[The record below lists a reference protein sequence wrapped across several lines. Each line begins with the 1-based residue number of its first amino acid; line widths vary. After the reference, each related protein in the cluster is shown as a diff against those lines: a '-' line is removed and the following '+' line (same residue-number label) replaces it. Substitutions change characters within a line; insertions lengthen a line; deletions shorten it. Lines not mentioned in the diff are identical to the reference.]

1 MRKKDIKELHLFLV
15 RKKKGVYSE
24 FFLRLAIGFYMLIF
38 QPPVNFCSDENI
50 QTIFGRKL
58 EDFSNYRIDYNS
70 ISQTVEKVVKK
81 IFFSAP
87 KASKSGNRGCWLS
100 RQWRY
105 SGGRSTYYYFGA
117 LKIFFSQLFRQFG
130 ILNCNLSDRLKNL
143 PTLFQKWFE
152 YFHRNKS

>member
-1 MRKKDIKELHLFLV
+1 MATCRPTLFLLTV
-15 RKKKGVYSE
+15 KEILLVHFIITNFRVAHKMLCTPWLRNPLTTSRLFCLGRKAA
-24 FFLRLAIGFYMLIF
+24 LT
-38 QPPVNFCSDENI
+38 
-50 QTIFGRKL
+50 TIFLSVRQ
-58 EDFSNYRIDYNS
+58 SR
-70 ISQTVEKVVKK
+70 ISQPCYTNNYLARRKRPKVEIV
-81 IFFSAP
+81 
-87 KASKSGNRGCWLS
+87 RCWLS

-130 ILNCNLSDRLKNL
+130 ILNCNVSDSLKHL

>member
-1 MRKKDIKELHLFLV
+1 
-15 RKKKGVYSE
+15 
-24 FFLRLAIGFYMLIF
+24 MLIF

-50 QTIFGRKL
+50 QTIFGTKL

-87 KASKSGNRGCWLS
+87 KASKSGD
-100 RQWRY
+100 RQVLVEPTMALLWRPLAVLLF
-105 SGGRSTYYYFGA
+105 RRPEN
-117 LKIFFSQLFRQFG
+117 IFSQLFRQFG
-130 ILNCNLSDRLKNL
+130 ILNCNLSDSLKNL

-152 YFHRNKS
+152 YFHRNCWLWLIRNQRVWLQKITTQRVKRNEIKVY

>member
-1 MRKKDIKELHLFLV
+1 
-15 RKKKGVYSE
+15 
-24 FFLRLAIGFYMLIF
+24 MLIF
-38 QPPVNFCSDENI
+38 QPRVNFCSDENI
-50 QTIFGRKL
+50 QTIFGTKL

-87 KASKSGNRGCWLS
+87 KASKSGD
-100 RQWRY
+100 RQVLVEPTMALP
-105 SGGRSTYYYFGA
+105 GGRSTYYYFGA

-130 ILNCNLSDRLKNL
+130 ILNCNLSDSLKNL